1 MKKKTPTKKSKLN
14 SQFSVGVKN
23 FTRIASAILP
33 KNYELSVVFADD
45 KLTRSLNRK
54 YRGKNKPANVLSFP
68 LSKNSGEIFLNSKR
82 IKKDA
87 PKFGLSQK
95 NCTIYMFIH
104 ALLHLKGFEHS
115 ARMDAQERRFLKMF
129 KIDLPE
135 SLKTHSQTNGKKNIS
150 RN

>member
-1 MKKKTPTKKSKLN
+1 MKR
-14 SQFSVGVKN
+14 SVAEDKKN

-33 KNYELSVVFADD
+33 KNYDLSVVFADD
-45 KLTRSLNRK
+45 KLTRSLNKK

-68 LSKNSGEIFLNSKR
+68 LSKNSGEIFLNSKS

-87 PKFGLSQK
+87 SKFDLSQK

-104 ALLHLKGFEHS
+104 ALLHLKGLQHS

-129 KIDLPE
+129 KIELPNH
-135 SLKTHSQTNGKKNIS
+135 LKNTPETNGKKNIS